1 MCFLDEVNFGCTWL
15 WWCLVWELSENNVT
29 TKYKFPIN
37 KKTKYVMREKPS
49 CVKIIEYN
57 EQVNILKLLID
68 LFDFSK

>member
-1 MCFLDEVNFGCTWL
+1 MNFGCTWL
-15 WWCLVWELSENNVT
+15 WWCLVWKLSENNVT
-29 TKYKFPIN
+29 TKYKFLVN

-68 LFDFSK
+68 LFDFLK